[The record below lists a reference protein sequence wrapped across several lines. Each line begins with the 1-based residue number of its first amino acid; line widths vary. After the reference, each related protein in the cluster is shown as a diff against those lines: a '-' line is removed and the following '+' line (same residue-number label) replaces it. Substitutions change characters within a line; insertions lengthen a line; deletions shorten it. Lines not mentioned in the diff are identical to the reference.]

1 MQNIWLI
8 IVVVCWNTAAFAQN
22 ALPFD
27 SLKGKV
33 SYIMDIPTQDN
44 LKPENLF
51 EAYKQW
57 FDKEAGLFTRVNN
70 PEYKCYSSQACLE
83 RKKEVDRIFANP
95 IPLQSIDPMSKRMAT
110 RVVVRYTGDKEALLK
125 LMYLEYYL
133 VLTVQEKSIHAE
145 ITDIHY
151 NHLHSKKYTLQRIGN
166 WTNTI
171 SAESTNEIEHL
182 MRQELAELPDFQ
194 RLFKFL
200 NEDISLLYAQVSD
213 FATKGA
219 KQQQSVNQ

>member
-1 MQNIWLI
+1 
-8 IVVVCWNTAAFAQN
+8 
-22 ALPFD
+22 
-27 SLKGKV
+27 
-33 SYIMDIPTQDN
+33 
-44 LKPENLF
+44 
-51 EAYKQW
+51 
-57 FDKEAGLFTRVNN
+57 
-70 PEYKCYSSQACLE
+70 LE

-171 SAESTNEIEHL
+171 SAESINEIEHL
-182 MRQELAELPDFQ
+182 MRQELAELSDFQ